1 MKNSKQ
7 KQQDSIKENS
17 FVFKNKYAAKI
28 FNSTWGLG
36 ALLAAISAWTAGM
49 LYV

>member
-1 MKNSKQ
+1 MQTNSSE
-7 KQQDSIKENS
+7 SIKDKVVS
-17 FVFKNKYAAKI
+17 FTKEI
-28 FNSTWGLG
+28 WNSTWGIG